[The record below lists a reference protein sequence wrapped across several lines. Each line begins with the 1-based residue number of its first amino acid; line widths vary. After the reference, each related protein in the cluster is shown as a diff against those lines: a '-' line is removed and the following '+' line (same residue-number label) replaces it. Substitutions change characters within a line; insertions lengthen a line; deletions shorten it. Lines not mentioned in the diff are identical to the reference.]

1 MERNNV
7 TTSTKQKP
15 GIRARDDR
23 RWFWILTSPW
33 LIGFILLS
41 VLPLVFGFIISLTNY
56 NGVSPDLARFIGFSN
71 YERAFNDPNVLSAAS
86 RTAVFVLSYVPLNF
100 VIALGLALL
109 MNSSPRARGFFRAF
123 YYLPSVI
130 PVVAAAVVW
139 RTLFNKDNGI
149 INNILFQ
156 IDSSLPVAWF
166 QDFATPTLV
175 SLSLWLGIGLGTVL
189 FTAALQNVPQ
199 ELEQASRIDGANYF
213 QRLRHVVFPLI
224 SPVIFFQVLMSLI
237 FALGVVIEP
246 ILLGTTSPQA
256 LPTIPN
262 DNLLLTVYT
271 YQQMFSAQR
280 FGYASALLWITFL
293 GSVVITSLVFM
304 TRRFWVHSESGNI

>member
-1 MERNNV
+1 V
-7 TTSTKQKP
+7 KTSSTRQL

-33 LIGFILLS
+33 LVGFILLS

-71 YERAFNDPNVLSAAS
+71 YERAFNDPNVLTAAT
-86 RTAVFVLSYVPLNF
+86 RTAVFVASYVPLNF

-109 MNSSPRARGFFRAF
+109 MNASPRARGFFRAL

-130 PVVAAAVVW
+130 PVVAAAVIW

-149 INNILFQ
+149 INNVLVQ
-156 IDSSLPVAWF
+156 IDSNLPVAWF

-189 FTAALQNVPQ
+189 FTAALQNVPE
-199 ELEQASRIDGANYF
+199 ELEQASRIDGADYL
-213 QRLRHVVFPLI
+213 QRLRHIIFPII

-246 ILLGTTSPQA
+246 ILLGTSSPQA

-280 FGYASALLWITFL
+280 FGYASALLWITFV
-293 GSVVITSLVFM
+293 GSVLLTSLVFM

>member
-1 MERNNV
+1 MK
-7 TTSTKQKP
+7 TSSTRQL

-33 LIGFILLS
+33 LVGFILLS

-71 YERAFNDPNVLSAAS
+71 YERAFNDPNVLTAAT
-86 RTAVFVLSYVPLNF
+86 RTAVFVASYVPLNF

-109 MNSSPRARGFFRAF
+109 MNASPRARGFFRAL

-130 PVVAAAVVW
+130 PVVAAAVIW

-149 INNILFQ
+149 INNVLVQ
-156 IDSSLPVAWF
+156 IDSNLPVAWF

-189 FTAALQNVPQ
+189 FTAALQNVPE
-199 ELEQASRIDGANYF
+199 ELEQASRIDGADYL
-213 QRLRHVVFPLI
+213 QRLRHIIFPII

-246 ILLGTTSPQA
+246 ILLGTSSPQA

-280 FGYASALLWITFL
+280 FGYASALLWITFV
-293 GSVVITSLVFM
+293 GSVLLTSLVFM